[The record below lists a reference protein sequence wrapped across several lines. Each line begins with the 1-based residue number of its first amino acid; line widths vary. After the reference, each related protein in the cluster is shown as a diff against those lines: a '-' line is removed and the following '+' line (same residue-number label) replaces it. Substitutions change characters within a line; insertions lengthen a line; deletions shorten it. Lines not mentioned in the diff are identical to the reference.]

1 MPGDADFIQKV
12 VHMLEAGKMAVCVK
26 RSLGGVASATLG
38 VLPFVLFSRPCYFPG
53 DGFPTVSG
61 LRIPHRDVELAG

>member
-38 VLPFVLFSRPCYFPG
+38 FYPLYYFLGLATSQAMVSPQ
-53 DGFPTVSG
+53 FPVYEYHIGT
-61 LRIPHRDVELAG
+61 LN